1 MDEEEAALQQKPA
14 AVPTTQRSRDL
25 QDFSRH
31 VLSFL
36 ILSRSKV
43 AQQGRMC
50 PFGMERDYCSQG
62 QGMNRS

>member
-25 QDFSRH
+25 QEFSRH

-43 AQQGRMC
+43 AQQERMC
-50 PFGMERDYCSQG
+50 PFGTERDYSSQG